1 MLLHIVPP
9 RATIE
14 NGTYVG
20 VRNSNYAVDYFL
32 GVPFA
37 QAPVGNLRLAPPR
50 SLNVSFSNPRN
61 ATHLQPACVQFSA
74 ATIDRPTSEDC
85 LTLNVYRPS
94 GYENQSLPVLVW
106 IYGGGYIQ
114 GSNSDPRYNLT
125 FMVQS
130 SVQMNKPVVAV
141 AINYRLNGF
150 GFMGGPVIQDQG
162 LANLGLRDQRLALHW
177 IQENIDAFGGNP
189 AKVTIWGQS
198 AGAGSVGSQLVAYR
212 GRDDSLFRAA
222 IADSGGPLGFQGPS
236 NTTQLESWNAVLNL
250 TGCAH
255 CPDALHCLRNV
266 SLDGFAN
273 AIESSNGDFG
283 PIYDGDFLQMHSSA
297 QLVNGEFV
305 NVPLLIG
312 SNTDE
317 GTGFVGSA
325 PYIGAL
331 PTTAYPDEESFLE
344 LVNASIIDPS
354 AAPAALTAISI
365 LYPDIPAIGVP
376 HTHHGPLN
384 SSFGSQYR
392 RAATFAGDNTIH
404 RGRRLSAQMW
414 TKYNVP
420 AYSYLFD
427 QWPIGGMPNTTGT
440 THFTEVPLIQDNEK
454 GNGFEAPWY
463 PAGSEFAGMNKDFY
477 ALARLMSRMWIA
489 FAHDLDPNEH
499 GVERHNGHR
508 IPRWTSYAGT
518 PGEAL
523 SGYGVNLRLLSTLP
537 GLSELEPDTWRAE
550 AIHYLNKNSY
560 SLFGN

>member
-1 MLLHIVPP
+1 MLLRIALLTCISLVLGPGKAIATQPP
-9 RATIE
+9 RATVK
-14 NGTYVG
+14 NGTYFG
-20 VRNSNYAVDYFL
+20 VHNSNYAVNYFF
-32 GVPFA
+32 GVPYA
-37 QAPVGNLRLAPPR
+37 QPPVGNLRLAPSR
-50 SLNVSFSNPRN
+50 SLNVSFSEPRN

-74 ATIDRPTSEDC
+74 ATIDRSTSEDC

-94 GYENQSLPVLVW
+94 GYENESLAVLVW

-125 FMVQS
+125 FMVQNS
-130 SVQMNKPVVAV
+130 IRMKKPVVAV

-177 IQENIDAFGGNP
+177 IQENIDAFGGDP
-189 AKVTIWGQS
+189 TKVTIWGQS
-198 AGAGSVGSQLVAYR
+198 AGAGSVGSQLLAYR
-212 GRDDSLFRAA
+212 GRDDLLFRAA

-236 NTTQLESWNAVLNL
+236 NTTQLDSWTAVLNL
-250 TGCAH
+250 TGCTH
-255 CPDALHCLRNV
+255 CTDALQCLRNV
-266 SLDGFAN
+266 SLDDFAN
-273 AIESSNGDFG
+273 AIENSNGDFG
-283 PIYDGDFLQMHSSA
+283 PIYD
-297 QLVNGEFV
+297 
-305 NVPLLIG
+305 VPLLIG

-317 GTGFVGSA
+317 GTGFVESA

-331 PTTAYPDEESFLE
+331 PTTAYPDEGSFLE

-376 HTHHGPLN
+376 YSYHGTLN

-420 AYSYLFD
+420 VYSYLFD
-427 QWPIGGMPNTTGT
+427 QWPIGGLPNTTGT
-440 THFTEVPLIQDNEK
+440 THFTEMPLIQDNEM
-454 GNGFEAPWY
+454 GSGFEAPWY
-463 PAGSEFAGMNKDFY
+463 PAGSEFAGMDKNFH

-489 FAHDLDPNEH
+489 FVHDLDPNEH
-499 GVERHNGHR
+499 GVERHNGHL

-518 PGEAL
+518 PVKAL

-550 AIHYLNKNSY
+550 AIYYLNKNSY
-560 SLFGN
+560 FLFGN